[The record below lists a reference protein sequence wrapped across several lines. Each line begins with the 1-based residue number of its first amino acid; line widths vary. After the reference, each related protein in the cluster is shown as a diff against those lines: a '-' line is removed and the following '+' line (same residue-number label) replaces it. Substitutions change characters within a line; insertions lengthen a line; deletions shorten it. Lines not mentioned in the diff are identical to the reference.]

1 MHSIQAKF
9 LTLFLR
15 HFEGK
20 MPRRDGYHTLGG
32 CFVGIRKLADG
43 SPDGMVGMS
52 KPCQYAG
59 VFLP

>member
-1 MHSIQAKF
+1 
-9 LTLFLR
+9 
-15 HFEGK
+15 

-52 KPCQYAG
+52 KPCNVRGFSFLDSPQPAN
-59 VFLP
+59 VFQDFPNI